1 MTLARRTNNTFPSFP
16 SIFDRFFNEGL
27 MDWNNLNFSNTDT
40 TIPAVNVK
48 EDDDKYKI
56 EVAVPG
62 MKKEDFNVKLENN
75 MLTISSEHKDEKD
88 ESKGGY
94 TRKEFSYQSFQR
106 SFSLPDGHVLADK
119 ISAKYNDGILHIEL
133 PKRDEVKPQP
143 AKTIKIS

>member
-1 MTLARRTNNTFPSFP
+1 MALARRNNTFSSLPSL
-16 SIFDRFFNEGL
+16 FDRFFNEGL
-27 MDWNNLNFSNTDT
+27 MDWNNLNYSTTDT

-48 EDDDKYKI
+48 EDENKYSI
-56 EVAVPG
+56 EVAAPG
-62 MKKEDFNVKLENN
+62 MKKDDFDVKLEND
-75 MLTISSEHKDEKD
+75 MLTISSERKEEKD
-88 ESKGGY
+88 DSDEGF

-106 SFSLPDGHVLADK
+106 SFTLPEGHILTDK